1 MANLTRQGEKKIQ
14 NYIEDEVAPSI
25 RDRWI
30 NNLTS
35 SQQTLAGDIQIF
47 SDSESVQVGSRNEIL
62 KFLEWGVDPHVIT
75 PNKADALVWTN
86 DAGEK
91 VFATK
96 VDHPGFEAFGHMRS
110 AVDETRV
117 RFKTQ

>member
-1 MANLTRQGEKKIQ
+1 MANLTRQGRKKIDQ
-14 NYIEDEVAPSI
+14 FIEQEVAPTI
-25 RDRWI
+25 KDQWI
-30 NNLTS
+30 NNLTQ
-35 SQQTLAGDIQIF
+35 SQQTLAGDIQVF

-62 KFLEWGVDPHVIT
+62 KFLEWGVDPHVIR
-75 PNKADALVWTN
+75 PKKADALVWTN

-110 AVDETRV
+110 AVDEARV
-117 RFKTQ
+117 RFKTR